1 MVSLSANHK
10 TCKFHRSSLT
20 VCEIEDVY
28 RQAKDIPAKKQ
39 LTSTPL
45 EKDTQKCIVA
55 VLALHVEFM
64 GRELGELDF
73 IPQVWLSYKNTGK
86 IINQWVHV
94 PPFKNIFL
102 LLFKCIFDFK

>member
-45 EKDTQKCIVA
+45 EKKDTQKCIVA

-64 GRELGELDF
+64 GKELGELDF
-73 IPQVWLSYKNTGK
+73 IHQVWLSYKNTGK
-86 IINQWVHV
+86 IINQQSVSACATIQKYCFAIV
-94 PPFKNIFL
+94 
-102 LLFKCIFDFK
+102 